1 MDEKKEPIEQPQE
14 EPVIEEKP
22 HYVPRPRWQLVLAWI
37 LLMASVLLL
46 LLLLSAVRR
55 GKRKKQARLVA
66 AQAIEEEKR

>member
-37 LLMASVLLL
+37 LLILMVI
-46 LLLLSAVRR
+46 
-55 GKRKKQARLVA
+55 GVA
-66 AQAIEEEKR
+66 GYYYWIAHRY